1 MARPALNVLSLR
13 LTSRHLEFFIDVL
26 VSAIARAVS
35 ASRYKA
41 ALEMKTQVLVRCI
54 MEYIARGLLDTRTV
68 LTAVVY
74 LSDIRLT
81 AYDMGDFV
89 CERLAIGA
97 LMIAHKVRLLP
108 TSTGPR

>member
-1 MARPALNVLSLR
+1 MARHALNVLSLR
-13 LTSRHLEFFIDVL
+13 LTFRHPEFFIDVL